1 MQDPPKQPPF
11 SREDKPVSKSHG
23 GSPPPNTPIEPAAR
37 GQSKPTLPAQ
47 REPAQPPVS
56 PPAPP
61 ASPASLRDVQQ
72 TTPSQPSHARPQPQ
86 PYHPEQKRTLLDRGE
101 VRTMRKDMVRTR
113 EEEAKKEQQRI
124 AQLKTQQKAE
134 SDQEAIAKI
143 RASAQETKQ
152 KVETQKKEQLQ
163 RIQSSIL
170 PPGEERRVR
179 DLPAPSSQ
187 RRKAFVRLAVIIIF
201 AFLSL
206 NLVLFAAWFLFF
218 RSQTFSFSFQL
229 PQIPFISQLFS
240 PGPPPQPQPEADQ
253 PLAETPEPPPEPSVN
268 PIQNAV
274 SPKHTTTLQFTKGS
288 DLSSL
293 LTQVL
298 RSEQQPNFTQLLF
311 SQRENNEL
319 VSSGSEFFSLFGISL
334 PPDIAPH
341 FSNDSFFFLYSYERG
356 NKFGM
361 IVKTPSPETAQ
372 VALKAWESQAEQNLA
387 PVMSF
392 WGIKESAYTTAW
404 RSTAHFGVEI
414 RFQTFTLEDYGIVYA
429 VVDNYIIFAS
439 SHEAT
444 QAAIEAL
451 QIDSSS
457 TLSPNTLAS
466 IQDSDVFKP
475 PPASLS
481 LEQAVGQILMIGFKE
496 ADVTQELEDLMKRLR
511 PGGVLLL
518 SKNIKSI
525 EQLRRLTEDLQ
536 RISFTYSSLP
546 LFIAVDQEGGAIS
559 RIDFGREK
567 TAQSAI
573 QDTKHSYQVGRLR
586 AEELKFLGVNVNL
599 SPVLDSTNAGD
610 FLFERTFQAGRIK
623 GGHLA
628 KALLLGQKDAGILS
642 TLKHFPGYGTITFNP
657 EHKLATVQEFPDIS
671 SFVFALGA
679 KPEFLLLSNVIYSS
693 LDPDQP
699 FPFSLK
705 GVSMIRRDLNF
716 EGLILTDD
724 LNQPSLLNNYDLQ
737 AIVETPLKA
746 GVTMLMFSKQ
756 SYAQDAHETLVRL
769 VAKDPLLKNSVTN
782 AAAKILKL
790 KKEFF
795 FPPEPSPPFERLSKR

>member
-1 MQDPPKQPPF
+1 MQESPKQPPF
-11 SREDKPVSKSHG
+11 SREDKPVTRSTPLQNKGQDAPASKSHD
-23 GSPPPNTPIEPAAR
+23 GSPPPNIPI
-37 GQSKPTLPAQ
+37 
-47 REPAQPPVS
+47 EPAQPPVS

-61 ASPASLRDVQQ
+61 QA
-72 TTPSQPSHARPQPQ
+72 TPPQPSHVRPQPQ

-101 VRTMRKDMVRTR
+101 VRTMHKDMVRTR

-124 AQLKTQQKAE
+124 TQLKAQQKAE

-152 KVETQKKEQLQ
+152 KTEMQKKEHLQ

-179 DLPAPSSQ
+179 DLPTPPSQ
-187 RRKAFVRLAVIIIF
+187 KKKVFVRLAIIIIF
-201 AFLSL
+201 AFIIL
-206 NLVLFAAWFLFF
+206 NLVLFAAWFFFF
-218 RSQTFSFSFQL
+218 RGQTFSFSFQL

-240 PGPPPQPQPEADQ
+240 PSPPFQPTPSPLPTPSPQP
-253 PLAETPEPPPEPSVN
+253 TPEPSPTPPPESSVN

-274 SPKHTTTLQFTKGS
+274 NPNHTTTLQFTEGS
-288 DLSSL
+288 DLSSFL
-293 LTQVL
+293 AQVL
-298 RSEQQPNFTQLLF
+298 QLEQQPNFTQLLF
-311 SQRENNEL
+311 SQRESDEL
-319 VSSGSEFFSLFGISL
+319 VSSGSEFFSLFGINL
-334 PPDIAPH
+334 PPGIAPH

-356 NKFGM
+356 NRFGM
-361 IVKTPSPETAQ
+361 IVKTPLPETAH

-392 WGIKESAYTTAW
+392 WGIKGPAYTTSW
-404 RSTAHFGVEI
+404 RSTAHLGVEI
-414 RFQTFTLEDYGIVYA
+414 RFQTFTLRDYGIVYA
-429 VVDNYIIFAS
+429 IVDNYIIFAS

-444 QAAIEAL
+444 KAAIEAL
-451 QIDSSS
+451 QTDSSS

-481 LEQAVGQILMIGFKE
+481 LEQAMGQILMIGFQE
-496 ADVTQELEDLMKRLR
+496 ADVNQELEDLMKRLR

-559 RIDFGREK
+559 RIDFGREQ
-567 TAQSAI
+567 TAQSTI
-573 QDTKHSYQVGRLR
+573 QDTELSYQVGKVR
-586 AEELKFLGVNVNL
+586 AEELKFLGVNLNL
-599 SPVLDSTNAGD
+599 SPVLDSTNPGD
-610 FLFERTFQAGRIK
+610 FLFERTFQAGRMK

-657 EHKLATVQEFPDIS
+657 EHKLAAVQEFPDIS

-699 FPFSLK
+699 FPFSKK
-705 GVSMIRRDLNF
+705 GVSMIRGDLNF

-756 SYAQDAHETLVRL
+756 SYAQEAHETLVRL
-769 VAKDPLLKNSVTN
+769 VAKDPLLEESVKN
-782 AAAKILKL
+782 AATKILKL

-795 FPPEPSPPFERLSKR
+795 FPPKPSTPFEHLSRR